1 MAIHPTPP
9 YREVPYEKQ
18 TAKFSAGNRLQSIGW
33 SFKGLVWFASHTHAF
48 WIQAVLT
55 AAIMGY
61 ASTLPGMTPTDWAL
75 LVLGA
80 GLIFVTECLNTA
92 IEIVVDRISTEFH
105 DLSGLAKD
113 VAAGAVMLAV
123 TVALV
128 IAAIVVLPKL
138 G

>member
-1 MAIHPTPP
+1 MPIQPAPP
-9 YREVPYEKQ
+9 YREIPYEKQ
-18 TAKFSAGNRLQSIGW
+18 TAKFSASNRLQSIGW
-33 SFKGLVWFASHTHAF
+33 SFKGMWWFISHTHAF
-48 WIQAVLT
+48 WIQSILSAS
-55 AAIMGY
+55 IMGF
-61 ASTLPGMTPTDWAL
+61 ASTLPGMTSTDWAL

-105 DLSGLAKD
+105 NLSGLAKD

-128 IAAIVVLPKL
+128 IAAIVIVPKL
-138 G
+138 

>member
-1 MAIHPTPP
+1 MPIHAQPP
-9 YREVPYEKQ
+9 YRQIPYEKQ

-33 SFKGLVWFASHTHAF
+33 SFKGLVWFVSHTHAF
-48 WIQAVLT
+48 WIQSLLC
-55 AAIMGY
+55 AAIMGF
-61 ASTLPGMTPTDWAL
+61 ASTLPGMSSTDWAL
-75 LVLGA
+75 LAMGA

-113 VAAGAVMLAV
+113 VAAGAVMIAV
-123 TVALV
+123 IVALV
-128 IAAIVVLPKL
+128 IASIVIVPKL